1 MKNYSQIRSIQ
12 NSTEPMQER
21 SRSQYPVMYPQYIV
35 RSGWTLKRLL
45 RILTEPFK
53 KLTRWKFVPLGKI
66 STTVPSQSF
75 KLGEFT
81 IDWQGADAK
90 LPSLQISHQDNPS
103 KTVWHSLP
111 GYKFVSGANIEL
123 EVAEERGS
131 VEIEERKRAEF
142 LHQTVEAIAQDG
154 DTLIIYGR
162 LQGSQPTSDDPQYE
176 FSFRTSGSK
185 ELDFQLQILSDKV
198 NQAQLQFATSPEE
211 HFYGFG
217 EQFSYIDCK
226 GQEVPIICEEGGI
239 GRGDPIP
246 KLLKVLGVAGE
257 MFSSY
262 APAPQFVTNQG
273 RSLFLL
279 NTEPSVFNLRD
290 PEIVGIRVASSLMQ
304 GRILCGDTP
313 LELIERYTNYVGR
326 MPPLPDWLN
335 AGAVVGMQGG
345 TEKVRHVW
353 SKLRD
358 LETPIAGFWLQD
370 WVGQRTT
377 QIGKQLWWNWQLDE
391 SRYRGWEQL
400 VADMA
405 QAGISVGVY
414 VNPYLV
420 DYPPEPNPG
429 QRNLYREAKQQGLLL
444 KNNAGELYLVQNT
457 DFSAALLDLTNPE
470 TRKWFKSIIK
480 DEVLGKGA
488 RFWMADFA
496 EAAQFDAAFDSG
508 EPGLSY
514 HNQYPVDWAALN
526 REAIQEAGREG
537 DAWFFTRAGF
547 LKTPGHST
555 GMWLGDQNTSWNKYD
570 GMPSAFS
577 GLVSSGFSGFSIN
590 HSDIGGYTSIAIP
603 ILEVFGRGFRRSEE
617 LLFRWMEMNA
627 FTAVFRTHE
636 GNQPDKNVQFYTD
649 DKTLATFS
657 YWAKVYAALA
667 DYRQQLMAEAAA
679 KGYPVVRHPILH
691 YPNDPNVYSL
701 ESEFMLGSEFL
712 VAPVMK
718 KCNNSV
724 DVYFPA
730 GEWIHLWS
738 GEIYGTAKE
747 GISQRVSAPLGQP
760 AVFYP
765 KGSKTGESFLEVL
778 KAKNLLSGALMAVSS
793 KNQ

>member
-1 MKNYSQIRSIQ
+1 MKDYSQIQSLQ
-12 NSTEPMQER
+12 NSTEPMQEPC
-21 SRSQYPVMYPQYIV
+21 RSQYPITYPSYTV

-75 KLGEFT
+75 KLKEFT

-103 KTVWHSLP
+103 KALWHSLP

-131 VEIEERKRAEF
+131 VEIDERKRAEF
-142 LHQTVEAIAQDG
+142 LHQTIEAIAQDG

-185 ELDFQLQILSDKV
+185 ELDFQLQILSEKV
-198 NQAQLQFATSPEE
+198 NQAQLQFATSPDE

-239 GRGDPIP
+239 GRGDPVP

-262 APAPQFVTNQG
+262 APAPHFVTNQG

-279 NTEPSVFNLRD
+279 NTELSIFNLRD
-290 PEIVGIRVASSLMQ
+290 PEIATIRVTSNLMQ

-313 LELIERYTNYVGR
+313 LELIELYTNYVGR
-326 MPPLPDWLN
+326 MPPLPEWIN
-335 AGAVVGMQGG
+335 AGAIVGMQGG
-345 TEKVRHVW
+345 TDRVRQVW
-353 SKLRD
+353 SQLRD
-358 LETPIAGFWLQD
+358 LDTPIAAFWLQD
-370 WVGQRTT
+370 WVGQRQTA
-377 QIGKQLWWNWQLDE
+377 IGKQLWWNWQLDE
-391 SRYRGWEQL
+391 TTYPNWQQL
-400 VADMA
+400 VADLA
-405 QAGISVGVY
+405 EAGIAVGVY
-414 VNPYLV
+414 VNPFLV
-420 DYPPEPNPG
+420 DDPRVETLG
-429 QRNLYREAKQQGLLL
+429 TCNLFREAKQQGLLL
-444 KNNAGELYLVQNT
+444 KNKAGELYLVKNT
-457 DFSAALLDLTNPE
+457 DFSAGLLDLTNPDA
-470 TRKWFKSIIK
+470 RKWFKTIVK
-480 DEVLGKGA
+480 EEVLGKGA

-508 EPGLSY
+508 ESGLSY
-514 HNQYPVDWAALN
+514 HNQYPVDWAAVN
-526 REAIQEAGREG
+526 REVIQEAGREG

-547 LKTPGHST
+547 LKTPGYT
-555 GMWLGDQNTSWNKYD
+555 TAMWLGDQNTSWNKND
-570 GMPSAFS
+570 GMPSALS

-590 HSDIGGYTSIAIP
+590 HSDIGGYTSVAIT
-603 ILEVFGRGFRRSEE
+603 ILEAFGRGFRRSKE

-627 FTAVFRTHE
+627 FTSVFRTHE

-649 DKTLATFS
+649 DETLATFS

-667 DYRQQLMAEAAA
+667 DYRQQLMVEAVA

-691 YPNDPNVYSL
+691 YPDDPQVDGL
-701 ESEFMLGSEFL
+701 EGEFMLGSEFL
-712 VAPVMK
+712 VKPVMRK
-718 KCNNSV
+718 GQKSV
-724 DVYFPA
+724 EVYFPA
-730 GEWIHLWS
+730 GEWVHLWS
-738 GEIYGTAKE
+738 GNTYGSANA
-747 GISQRVSAPLGQP
+747 GMSQRISAPLGQP
-760 AVFYP
+760 AVFYR
-765 KGSKTGESFLEVL
+765 KKSKAGESVVEVF
-778 KAKNLLSGALMAVSS
+778 KAKGLLSVSS
-793 KNQ
+793 TAFD

>member
-1 MKNYSQIRSIQ
+1 MKDYSQIQSLQ
-12 NSTEPMQER
+12 NSTEPMQEPC
-21 SRSQYPVMYPQYIV
+21 RSQYPITYPSYTV

-75 KLGEFT
+75 KLKEFT

-103 KTVWHSLP
+103 KALWHSLP

-131 VEIEERKRAEF
+131 VEIDERKRAEF
-142 LHQTVEAIAQDG
+142 LHQTIEAIAQDG

-185 ELDFQLQILSDKV
+185 ELDFQLQILSEKV
-198 NQAQLQFATSPEE
+198 NQAQLQFATSPDE

-239 GRGDPIP
+239 GRGDPVP

-262 APAPQFVTNQG
+262 APAPHFVTNQG

-279 NTEPSVFNLRD
+279 NTELSIFNLRD
-290 PEIVGIRVASSLMQ
+290 PEIATIRVTSNLMQ

-313 LELIERYTNYVGR
+313 LELIELYTNYVGR
-326 MPPLPDWLN
+326 MPPLPEWIN
-335 AGAVVGMQGG
+335 AGAIVGMQGG
-345 TEKVRHVW
+345 TDRVRQVW
-353 SKLRD
+353 SQLRD
-358 LETPIAGFWLQD
+358 LDTPIAAFWLQD
-370 WVGQRTT
+370 WVGQRQTA
-377 QIGKQLWWNWQLDE
+377 IGKQLWWNWQLDE
-391 SRYRGWEQL
+391 TTYPNWQQL
-400 VADMA
+400 VADLA
-405 QAGISVGVY
+405 EAGIAVGVY
-414 VNPYLV
+414 VNPFLV
-420 DYPPEPNPG
+420 DDPRVETLG
-429 QRNLYREAKQQGLLL
+429 TCNLFREAKQQGLLL
-444 KNNAGELYLVQNT
+444 KNKAGELYLVKNT
-457 DFSAALLDLTNPE
+457 DFSAGLLDLTNPDA
-470 TRKWFKSIIK
+470 RKWFKTIVK
-480 DEVLGKGA
+480 EEVLGKGA

-508 EPGLSY
+508 ESGLSY
-514 HNQYPVDWAALN
+514 HNQYPVDWAAVN
-526 REAIQEAGREG
+526 REVIQEAGREG

-547 LKTPGHST
+547 LKTPGYT
-555 GMWLGDQNTSWNKYD
+555 TAMWLGDQNTSWNKND
-570 GMPSAFS
+570 GMPSALS

-590 HSDIGGYTSIAIP
+590 HSDIGGYTSVAIT
-603 ILEVFGRGFRRSEE
+603 ILEAFGRGFRRSKE

-627 FTAVFRTHE
+627 FTSVFRTHE

-649 DKTLATFS
+649 DETLATFS

-667 DYRQQLMAEAAA
+667 DYRQQLMVEAVA

-691 YPNDPNVYSL
+691 YPDDPQVYGL
-701 ESEFMLGSEFL
+701 EGEFMLGSEFL
-712 VAPVMK
+712 VKPVMRK
-718 KCNNSV
+718 GQKSV
-724 DVYFPA
+724 EVYFPA
-730 GEWIHLWS
+730 GEWVHLWS
-738 GEIYGTAKE
+738 GNTYGSANA
-747 GISQRVSAPLGQP
+747 GMSQRISAPLGQP
-760 AVFYP
+760 AVFYR
-765 KGSKTGESFLEVL
+765 KKSKAGESVVEVF
-778 KAKNLLSGALMAVSS
+778 KAKGLLSVSS
-793 KNQ
+793 TAFD